1 MKCERVRDEIKAY
14 IDGELG
20 LIARLRVTCH
30 LARCRQCREVEE
42 TTMDITRRLNQVEQ
56 NAAPAGLREKVMA
69 GVGNRG
75 QGTGNRRRLRP
86 VFEIAGGLVVVVLV
100 VAVVYPLFTTAKQ
113 SAHRSSEL
121 AQERLRSLP
130 VAAKP
135 ATVDG
140 DYDARVKGFPSPL
153 SPVEDKT
160 IARRAD
166 EGSAYNSLPKSK
178 NESLGQLQSGLQIIR
193 TADLTLQVKSFQK
206 AYDRAVSICGS
217 VGGYVTNSSAETEEK
232 TPTSGTM
239 VIRVPVG
246 SFDRAVKRLSDLGV
260 VKSRNVNGEDVTGEV
275 VDLQSRLRNKR
286 AEEQQ
291 YLDIMNRAKRVMDVV
306 TVSNELYRVRGEI
319 EEAEGRLK
327 YLKSSAAMSTINLNM
342 NEKEKVKPAP
352 TSSIGGALKN
362 AGASLVRTANGLA
375 IILVWLGVYS
385 PFWLLPIGIVIYMR
399 KRTAAQS

>member
-20 LIARLRVTCH
+20 LVTRLCVAWH
-30 LARCRQCREVEE
+30 LACCPECRELEE
-42 TTMDITRRLNQVEQ
+42 TTMDITRKLNQVEQ

-69 GVGNRG
+69 GVGNRK
-75 QGTGNRRRLRP
+75 QETGNRRRLRP
-86 VFEIAGGLVVVVLV
+86 VFAVAGGFVVVVLV
-100 VAVVYPLFTTAKQ
+100 AAAIVSPVFHRAREAARMSSAVRFKTVPEQ
-113 SAHRSSEL
+113 
-121 AQERLRSLP
+121 
-130 VAAKP
+130 VAANKP
-135 ATVDG
+135 ATKLVPRDVTAKRSVTEVRDQFEG
-140 DYDARVKGFPSPL
+140 AGGTVKDTAPARL
-153 SPVEDKT
+153 
-160 IARRAD
+160 
-166 EGSAYNSLPKSK
+166 NSVS
-178 NESLGQLQSGLQIIR
+178 QMQIIR

-239 VIRVPVG
+239 VIRVPVDA
-246 SFDRAVKRLSDLGV
+246 FDRAVKRLSDLGV

-275 VDLQSRLRNKR
+275 VDLQSHLRNKR

-327 YLKSSAAMSTINLNM
+327 YLKSAAAMSTINLSLG
-342 NEKEKVKPAP
+342 EKEKVKPAP
-352 TSSIGGALKN
+352 TSSIGGALSN
-362 AGASLVRTANGLA
+362 AAASLGRTANGLA

-385 PFWLLPIGIVIYMR
+385 PFWLLPLGVVIYFR
-399 KRTAAQS
+399 RRTATQN